1 MRISILIGGEPVG
14 VFKAPEEVV
23 AEAVAAEEDGF
34 DSAWCIHFSRGIDS
48 MTMLAA
54 TAQRTSRIELGVGVV
69 PTYPRHPV
77 ALAQSAATVQSLSG
91 GRFVL
96 GVGVSH
102 RPVIEGMHGLDYSSQ
117 IGHLREYLTVLDGLL
132 DEGMASFA
140 GDHYR
145 VEAAITVP
153 GTSRVPVIV
162 GALAPGM
169 CRLGGELA
177 DGVTTWLAGP
187 KSLEEVVLPAVT
199 EGAEAAGKPS
209 PRVVAGF
216 RWRSTETGT
225 GPRPRPTARSAC
237 TAISSTTSDCSLAKG
252 WMGRRTRSSLAR
264 RRTVRSRIQAL
275 FDAGATDVWAVP
287 FDTGI
292 GTGATRDL
300 LADLVES
307 NPSWS
312 SIVCIY

>member
-14 VFKAPEEVV
+14 MFKAPEDVV
-23 AEAVAAEEDGF
+23 GEAVAAEEDGF
-34 DSAWCIHFSRGIDS
+34 SSAWCIHFSRGIDA

-54 TAQRTSRIELGVGVV
+54 AAQRTSHVELGVGVV

-132 DEGMASFA
+132 GEGEVSFA

-145 VEAAITVP
+145 VEAAINVP

-187 KSLEEVVLPAVT
+187 KSLEEVVLPAAS
-199 EGAEAAGKPS
+199 EGAEAAGKPP
-209 PRVVAGF
+209 PRVLAGIPVAVDRDRDRAGAAANRTF
-216 RWRSTETGT
+216 GMYGNLVNYQRLFAREGVDGPADSVITG
-225 GPRPRPTARSAC
+225 
-237 TAISSTTSDCSLAKG
+237 DE
-252 WMGRRTRSSLAR
+252 
-264 RRTVRSRIQAL
+264 RTVRSRIQAL

-292 GTGATRDL
+292 GIGATRAL
-300 LADLVES
+300 LADLAD
-307 NPSWS
+307 
-312 SIVCIY
+312 

>member
-1 MRISILIGGEPVG
+1 MRITILIGGEPVG
-14 VFKAPEEVV
+14 MFKAPEDVV
-23 AEAVAAEEDGF
+23 GDAVAAEEDGF
-34 DSAWCIHFSRGIDS
+34 SSAWCIHFSRGIDS

-54 TAQRTSRIELGVGVV
+54 AAQQTSRIELGVGVV

-132 DEGMASFA
+132 GEGEASFA

-145 VEAAITVP
+145 VEAAINVP
-153 GTSRVPVIV
+153 GTSRVSVIV

-187 KSLEEVVLPAVT
+187 KSLEEVVLPAAS

-209 PRVVAGF
+209 PRVLAGIPVAVDADRDRAGAAANRTF
-216 RWRSTETGT
+216 GMYGNLVNYQRLFAREGVD
-225 GPRPRPTARSAC
+225 GPADSVIAG
-237 TAISSTTSDCSLAKG
+237 DEE
-252 WMGRRTRSSLAR
+252 
-264 RRTVRSRIQAL
+264 TVRSRIQAL

-300 LADLVES
+300 LADLAD
-307 NPSWS
+307 
-312 SIVCIY
+312 